1 MNPLNDDE
9 LDALLRQAKPPQSS
23 PGFAARVMR
32 GYEEQTRRSTAWS
45 WLLFRPVRI
54 PAAFGVLA
62 ALLLLAVGAVVGR
75 TLLAPTVIAKTRPP
89 EATVIKEVPV
99 IQERVVY
106 RECNGPTRSNEPPA
120 GGFTFNELQPVREI
134 QPRVVRSIGD
144 DR

>member
-9 LDALLRQAKPPQSS
+9 LDALLRQAKSPQSS
-23 PGFAARVMR
+23 PRLAARVMR
-32 GYEEQTRRSTAWS
+32 GYEEQTHNSPAWS
-45 WLLFRPVRI
+45 WLLFRPLHI

-62 ALLLLAVGAVVGR
+62 ALLLLAVGAIVGR
-75 TLLAPTVIAKTRPP
+75 TLLAPTVIAKTRP
-89 EATVIKEVPV
+89 VEVPV